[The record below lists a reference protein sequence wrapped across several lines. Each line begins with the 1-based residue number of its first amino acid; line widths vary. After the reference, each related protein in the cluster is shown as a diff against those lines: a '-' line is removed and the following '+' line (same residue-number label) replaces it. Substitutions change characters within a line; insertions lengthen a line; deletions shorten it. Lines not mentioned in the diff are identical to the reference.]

1 MNTFSNNKRI
11 AKNTLL
17 LYFRMIFM
25 MLVALYTS
33 RIVLNTLGVEDY
45 GIYNVVGGIVAM
57 FGFLNSSMSTTTMR
71 YITYELGKGNF
82 ERLKVVFNTC
92 QLILGIIS
100 VLVVVGTE
108 TVGVWFLYNKMQI
121 PVDRMDAA
129 FWVFQCSILATVVLI
144 MSVPYNAIIVAH
156 ERMSAFAYIS
166 ILEVVLKLA
175 IVYLLLFFSVDKLI
189 LYAILILFVQFA
201 IRVIYKVYC
210 NKHFPE
216 THAIWVINKALIKE
230 MAGFTGWNLFG
241 NIAAVLSSQGLN
253 ILLNIFFGPVVNAAR
268 AVSVQVQSAIIQ
280 FSSNF
285 QMALNP
291 QITKTYAADDYKMM
305 HKLIGRSSKFT
316 FFLLLFLSLPIMIQ
330 TDFVLTIW
338 LKTVPDYT
346 VTFLRIMLCTTI
358 VDSVAN
364 PLMVAASATG
374 RVRLYQSVVGGIL
387 LAILPVSY
395 IILETGGD
403 PNSVFIVHLIFS
415 VIAFAVRLFIIRPM
429 IKLDL
434 SEYMIILGRIFMV
447 VCLSLPLPL
456 LYHYY
461 RDNGFVDF
469 IITCLLCMSTV
480 SLSVY
485 YIGLDRQ
492 EKGFAYSRIQII
504 LQKIKLI

>member
-1 MNTFSNNKRI
+1 MEFIWKYCRGFKFPRI
-11 AKNTLL
+11 K
-17 LYFRMIFM
+17 Y
-25 MLVALYTS
+25 
-33 RIVLNTLGVEDY
+33 
-45 GIYNVVGGIVAM
+45 
-57 FGFLNSSMSTTTMR
+57 
-71 YITYELGKGNF
+71 
-82 ERLKVVFNTC
+82 
-92 QLILGIIS
+92 
-100 VLVVVGTE
+100 
-108 TVGVWFLYNKMQI
+108 
-121 PVDRMDAA
+121 
-129 FWVFQCSILATVVLI
+129 
-144 MSVPYNAIIVAH
+144 
-156 ERMSAFAYIS
+156 
-166 ILEVVLKLA
+166 
-175 IVYLLLFFSVDKLI
+175 
-189 LYAILILFVQFA
+189 
-201 IRVIYKVYC
+201 
-210 NKHFPE
+210 
-216 THAIWVINKALIKE
+216 LIKH
-230 MAGFTGWNLFG
+230 
-241 NIAAVLSSQGLN
+241 I
-253 ILLNIFFGPVVNAAR
+253 FGPVVNAAR

-492 EKGFAYSRIQII
+492 EKVLPIVEFKLFFKNKINMIKLSVKEDCCGCGAC
-504 LQKIKLI
+504 LQRCPRHCIFLKKIKRASYIH

>member
-1 MNTFSNNKRI
+1 
-11 AKNTLL
+11 
-17 LYFRMIFM
+17 MI
-25 MLVALYTS
+25 
-33 RIVLNTLGVEDY
+33 I
-45 GIYNVVGGIVAM
+45 
-57 FGFLNSSMSTTTMR
+57 
-71 YITYELGKGNF
+71 
-82 ERLKVVFNTC
+82 
-92 QLILGIIS
+92 
-100 VLVVVGTE
+100 
-108 TVGVWFLYNKMQI
+108 
-121 PVDRMDAA
+121 
-129 FWVFQCSILATVVLI
+129 
-144 MSVPYNAIIVAH
+144 
-156 ERMSAFAYIS
+156 
-166 ILEVVLKLA
+166 
-175 IVYLLLFFSVDKLI
+175 
-189 LYAILILFVQFA
+189 
-201 IRVIYKVYC
+201 
-210 NKHFPE
+210 
-216 THAIWVINKALIKE
+216 
-230 MAGFTGWNLFG
+230 G

-346 VTFLRIMLCTTI
+346 VTFLRIMLCTAI

-374 RVRLYQSVVGGIL
+374 RVRLYQSVIGGIL

-395 IILETGGD
+395 IVLETGGD

-415 VIAFAVRLFIIRPM
+415 VIAFVVRLFIVRPM

-461 RDNGFVDF
+461 GDSGFVDF

-480 SLSVY
+480 SFSIY
-485 YIGLDRQ
+485 YIGLDHQ
-492 EKGFAYSRIQII
+492 EKAFVYSKVQII
-504 LQKIKLI
+504 LQKIKLR